1 MVTKIRMAKDF
12 RGGQP
17 KQPRQTVT
25 SSLALAHFRGTQPSL
40 PCITRIRLVK
50 GKTVAEGR
58 GNAMVGRTEL
68 A

>member
-17 KQPRQTVT
+17 KQRRQTVT
-25 SSLALAHFRGTQPSL
+25 SSPALTHFKVTQPSL
-40 PCITRIRLVK
+40 PSITRIRLVK
-50 GKTVAEGR
+50 GKTAAEGWGDAR
-58 GNAMVGRTEL
+58 VGRTEW